1 MIHTTTHQ
9 EAADAINVNDAY
21 TDTTEANI
29 QTGAAIEQAPS
40 INTPRVDEEP
50 LHVHHRELGDS
61 CTSDQDQK
69 CEMNPTL
76 LTSPLTGTDLS
87 DETNFPK
94 TNDEFFNAVFSGLND
109 MQRPFVLGFSG
120 SPKERKAWGGTAWRF
135 GKDNTNNAAHNWY
148 FSLAVFEPALDGYHR
163 REKDCTAVLGVMLD
177 DLGTKAL
184 PLDRLN
190 ACPPSYVIETSE
202 GNFQAGYLFIA
213 PETDLGAV
221 TELNQS
227 LVDAGLCDPGA
238 KSPATRY
245 GRLPFASNG
254 KTTPAFECK
263 LTEWHPERRY
273 TIAQI
278 IEQLE
283 LEPPKQKGRP
293 TRKTGTPQLEDGV
306 YSPRLAENEVI
317 TALKQRSLYKQ
328 PLGSGKHDITC
339 PWLNEHTDQIDSG
352 SAYFEPSDSYP
363 IGGYKCQHGHGD
375 TYKIGKLLNFLG
387 VSFVAAKHKPT
398 IKAEA
403 GEIGRI
409 ADAAERELAAT
420 GRYYQRGGLI
430 VSVASDP
437 LSKETTI
444 RPMTPPALLRA
455 LSGVAVWTR
464 YDSRNNS
471 NTVIDPPQKYV
482 AVLADSESYAHLP
495 ALTGIARQPHLR
507 LNGSIVADAGFDE
520 MTGLFGVFDA
530 RQFNILDMP
539 TKAQAAAALAEL
551 RALLTEFSFSNEH
564 DEAAALAGVLT
575 AAIRPSLP
583 LAPMFHI
590 KAPQIASGKSYL
602 SAIIAAFASPSSPSA
617 VAFPTSDEECQKLL
631 LATLLAAP
639 GCVMFDNLTI
649 DLIPYK
655 SLCSALTEEFLTGR
669 ILGVSKTAT
678 VGTRALILS
687 SGNNVG
693 AVKDMARRCVTI
705 NLDPKVET
713 PATRQ
718 FKGDPLAIVRDDRAR
733 FVALALTIIRAWI
746 VSGDA
751 VTPCKP
757 LASFGQWSAWVRQ
770 PLLWLGLQDP
780 AERVFEQLA
789 QDPDRETLGRL
800 LHAWHAE
807 FGETPTMIRE
817 AAILCEPG
825 MDEIF
830 REIAEDKGQ
839 INRRRLGKWISRHQ
853 GRIVDGLRFERAS
866 GTTSAERWQSKSVT
880 SDKSVAFPERTESVE
895 ALRRDQKNVA
905 DADDSV
911 MDSDLD

>member
-1 MIHTTTHQ
+1 MNTTLL
-9 EAADAINVNDAY
+9 AVPMMAIDG
-21 TDTTEANI
+21 TDTT
-29 QTGAAIEQAPS
+29 
-40 INTPRVDEEP
+40 
-50 LHVHHRELGDS
+50 H
-61 CTSDQDQK
+61 
-69 CEMNPTL
+69 
-76 LTSPLTGTDLS
+76 
-87 DETNFPK
+87 FPK
-94 TNDEFFNAVFSGLND
+94 TNAEFLSTIFTDLNNK
-109 MQRPFVLGFSG
+109 QRPFVLGFSG
-120 SPKERKAWGGTAWRF
+120 KPKDRRAWAGAAWQI
-135 GKDNTNNAAHNWY
+135 GEVKTDNTTHNWY
-148 FSLAVFEPALDGYHR
+148 FSLAVYEPAGDAYHR
-163 REKDCTAVLGVMLD
+163 REKDCKAVYGVMLD

-184 PLDRLN
+184 PIDRLN
-190 ACPPSYVIETSE
+190 ACPPSYIIETSE
-202 GNFQAGYLFIA
+202 GNFQAGYLFDA
-213 PETDLGAV
+213 PQTDLVAV
-221 TELNQS
+221 AGLNQS

-254 KTTPAFECK
+254 KSAPAFQCE
-263 LTEWHPERRY
+263 LTSWNPQRTY

-278 IEQLE
+278 IDQLE

-293 TRKTGTPQLEDGV
+293 TRKTGAPQLEDGV

-339 PWLNEHTDQIDSG
+339 PWLHEHTDQIDHG

-375 TYKIGKLLNFLG
+375 LFKIGKLLNFLG

-437 LSKETTI
+437 TSKETAI
-444 RPMTPPALLRA
+444 RPMPIPALLRA

-464 YDSRNNS
+464 YDSRSNS
-471 NTVIDPPQKYV
+471 DTVIDPPPKYV

-495 ALTGIARQPHLR
+495 ALAGIARQPHLR
-507 LNGSIVADAGFDE
+507 LDGSMVSEAGFDE

-530 RQFNILDMP
+530 RHFNIPDMP
-539 TKAQAAAALAEL
+539 TKEQAAAALAEL
-551 RALLTEFSFSNEH
+551 RTLMTEFSFANQH
-564 DEAAALAGVLT
+564 DEAAALAGILT
-575 AAIRPSLP
+575 AAVRASLP

-617 VAFPTSDEECQKLL
+617 VAFPASDEECQKLL

-639 GCVMFDNLTI
+639 GCVIFDNLTS
-649 DLIPYK
+649 DLIPFK
-655 SLCSALTEEFLTGR
+655 SLCSALTEESLTGR

-678 VGTRALILS
+678 VGTRALFLS
-687 SGNNVG
+687 SGNNVD
-693 AVKDMARRCVTI
+693 AIKDMARRCITV
-705 NLDPKVET
+705 NLDPKVEI

-718 FKGDPLAIVRDDRAR
+718 FKGDPLATVRAERAR
-733 FVALALTIIRAWI
+733 FVTLALTMIRAWI
-746 VSGDA
+746 VSGDDLM
-751 VTPCKP
+751 PCKP
-757 LASFGQWSAWVRQ
+757 LASYDRWSSWVRQ
-770 PLLWLGLQDP
+770 PLLWLGMSDP

-800 LHAWHAE
+800 LHAWDQA
-807 FGETPTMIRE
+807 FGDTPTMIRSASSAVDFNDGLME
-817 AAILCEPG
+817 VL
-825 MDEIF
+825 
-830 REIAEDKGQ
+830 REIAEERGL
-839 INRRRLGKWISRHQ
+839 INNRRLGRWISRHA

-866 GTTSAERWQSKSVT
+866 GTTSAERWQAKSVM
-880 SDKSVAFPERTESVE
+880 SVSEVPIPGLAKSIEE
-895 ALRRDQKNVA
+895 L
-905 DADDSV
+905 
-911 MDSDLD
+911 SDL

>member
-1 MIHTTTHQ
+1 MDDKQDCERVVGHSMGDRWGGEVLHPVHDQ
-9 EAADAINVNDAY
+9 EM
-21 TDTTEANI
+21 
-29 QTGAAIEQAPS
+29 
-40 INTPRVDEEP
+40 
-50 LHVHHRELGDS
+50 GDGS
-61 CTSDQDQK
+61 TFDHGQRMEK
-69 CEMNPTL
+69 GETL
-76 LTSPLTGTDLS
+76 LTDPLTETDLS
-87 DETNFPK
+87 DVTDFLK
-94 TNDEFFNAVFSGLND
+94 SNDEFLNAVFTNLEEE
-109 MQRPFVLGFSG
+109 QRPFVLGFSG
-120 SPKERKAWGGTAWRF
+120 NPRERKAWGGAAWRN
-135 GKDNTNNAAHNWY
+135 GKVKTDNVANNWY
-148 FSLAVFEPALDGYHR
+148 YTLAVYEPTGDGYHR
-163 REKDCTAVLGVMLD
+163 REKDCKAVYGVMLD
-177 DLGTKAL
+177 DIGTKAL

-190 ACPPSYVIETSE
+190 ACPPSYIIETSD
-202 GNFQAGYLFIA
+202 GNFQAGYLFVA
-213 PETDLGAV
+213 PEPNLEAV
-221 TELNQS
+221 RDLNQS

-245 GRLPFASNG
+245 GRLPCASNG
-254 KTTPAFECK
+254 KTTPAFVCR
-263 LTEWHPERRY
+263 LVGWHPERRY
-273 TIAQI
+273 TTAQI
-278 IEQLE
+278 IERLE

-293 TRKTGTPQLEDGV
+293 TRKTGSPQLEDGV
-306 YSPRLAENEVI
+306 YSPRRSENEVI

-339 PWLNEHTDQIDSG
+339 PWLHEHTDQIDHG
-352 SAYFEPSDSYP
+352 SAYFEPSDTFP

-375 TYKIGKLLNFLG
+375 TYKIGRLLAFLS

-437 LSKETTI
+437 TSKETTI
-444 RPMTPPALLRA
+444 RPMPLPALLRA
-455 LSGVAVWTR
+455 LSGVAIWTR
-464 YDSRNNS
+464 HHSRSNS
-471 NTVIDPPQKYV
+471 DTVIDPPQKYV

-495 ALTGIARQPHLR
+495 ALAGIARQPHLR
-507 LNGSIVADAGFDE
+507 PDGSIVAEAGFDE
-520 MTGLFGVFDA
+520 ITGLFGVFDA
-530 RQFNILDMP
+530 RQFNIPDTP
-539 TKAQAAAALAEL
+539 TKEQAATALAEI

-564 DEAAALAGVLT
+564 DEAAALAGILT

-631 LATLLAAP
+631 LATLMAAP
-639 GCVMFDNLTI
+639 GCVIFDNLTS

-655 SLCSALTEEFLTGR
+655 SLCSALTEESITGR
-669 ILGVSKTAT
+669 ILGISKTAT
-678 VGTRALILS
+678 VGTRTLILS
-687 SGNNVG
+687 SGNNVD
-693 AVKDMARRCVTI
+693 AVKDMARRCITI

-718 FKGDPLAIVRDDRAR
+718 FNGDPLAAVRDDRAH
-733 FVALALTIIRAWI
+733 FVSMALTVIRGWL

-751 VTPCKP
+751 ATHCKP
-757 LASFGQWSAWVRQ
+757 LASFGQWSALVRQ
-770 PLLWLGLQDP
+770 SLLWLSLPDP

-817 AAILCEPG
+817 AVIACEPG
-825 MDEIF
+825 MDEIL
-830 REIAEDKGQ
+830 REIAEDRQQ
-839 INRRRLGKWISRHQ
+839 INRRRLGRWISRHQ

-866 GTTSAERWQSKSVT
+866 GTTSAERWQAKSVM
-880 SDKSVAFPERTESVE
+880 SDKSVTPSRSAQSGNCRNGFE
-895 ALRRDQKNVA
+895 L
-905 DADDSV
+905 
-911 MDSDLD
+911 DL